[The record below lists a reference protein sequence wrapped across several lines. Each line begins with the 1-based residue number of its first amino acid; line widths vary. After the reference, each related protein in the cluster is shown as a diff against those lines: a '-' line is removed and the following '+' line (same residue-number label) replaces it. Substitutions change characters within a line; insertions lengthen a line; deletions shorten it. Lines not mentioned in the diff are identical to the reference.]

1 MTANYHDEN
10 NDFETNERRSFPRT
24 DVECP
29 ILYLIGTDKQW
40 RVAILINMSAI
51 GLQMKCKEPVSSNT
65 KISIQI
71 KPGSNKIVPK
81 ITGDGVV
88 VRCDAE
94 DDGSYRISCKLT
106 RIDPPK

>member
-1 MTANYHDEN
+1 LTANYHDEN
-10 NDFETNERRSFPRT
+10 NDYETNERRSFPRT